1 MRRYPLASSYDGQP
15 SISNHLP
22 VSRCHALTHLGGFAM
37 LRAVTIEFND
47 GAMHLDLY
55 HGVHQ
60 SGLFLTLSDR

>member
-1 MRRYPLASSYDGQP
+1 MRRYRLAAPYDGQP
-15 SISNHLP
+15 SIPNHLP
-22 VSRCHALTHLGGFAM
+22 VTRCHTLSQLGGFAM
-37 LRAVTIEFND
+37 LRAVTIEVND

>member
-1 MRRYPLASSYDGQP
+1 MRHYRLAAPYDGQL
-15 SISNHLP
+15 SIPNHLLA
-22 VSRCHALTHLGGFAM
+22 SRCHVLTYLRGFAM

-60 SGLFLTLSDR
+60 NGLFLTLSDR